1 MIVILNVIFTCY
13 FRCRDQLYL
22 LLHHMYAVLPD
33 DVIILPNNQSHL
45 NISELLDSLLQEI
58 SSVSSG
64 ISQVYNGRQLYED
77 IKMDEELDENKK
89 LVIENVQKNF
99 VKRKLLIQSKS
110 KLSIGG
116 DEFSKLTN
124 TMEQFQLKSDI
135 NLIKLKTQ
143 VK

>member
-1 MIVILNVIFTCY
+1 
-13 FRCRDQLYL
+13 
-22 LLHHMYAVLPD
+22 MYAVLPD

-135 NLIKLKTQ
+135 DLIKLKTQ